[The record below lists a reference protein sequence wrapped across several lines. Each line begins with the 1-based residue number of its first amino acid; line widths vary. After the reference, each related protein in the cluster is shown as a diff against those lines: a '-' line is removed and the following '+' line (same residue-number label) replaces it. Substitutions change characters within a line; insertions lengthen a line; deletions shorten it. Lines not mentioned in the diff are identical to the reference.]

1 MTSVHDALVLAGG
14 RSTRMGSHKPALV
27 VDGMTLLDRV
37 LRATG
42 SASTTVVVGPE
53 QPTCR
58 PVRWAR
64 ESPAYAGPVPA
75 LAAGLPLLSADVV
88 VLLAADLVRLDAAHV
103 DALVAAAPAV
113 LVDDDGREQW
123 LCGAWPRALLAPTGE
138 RLQDVLRP
146 LDPVRL
152 SLPGWGDVDTPGD
165 LARWTA

>member
-1 MTSVHDALVLAGG
+1 MHDALVLAGG
-14 RSTRMGSHKPALV
+14 RSTRMGTHKPGLV
-27 VDGMTLLDRV
+27 VGGQTLLDRV
-37 LRATG
+37 LRAT
-42 SASTTVVVGPE
+42 SAAERTVVVGPE

-64 ESPAYAGPVPA
+64 EDPPYAGPVPA

-88 VLLAADLVRLDAAHV
+88 VLLAADLVRLEPEHV
-103 DALVAAAPAV
+103 EALVVRAPAV

-123 LCGAWPRALLAPTGE
+123 LCGAWPRALLQPTGE

-146 LDPVRL
+146 LDPARL
-152 SLPGWGDVDTPGD
+152 DLPGWRDVDTPDD